1 MPKTVTAFATQNL
14 ESSEALHVFGDTVL
28 SDGLGEG
35 GPWGR
40 VGELG
45 AAGEQGVV
53 ALGAHVDTCFE
64 VVLVDLASKKLTERH
79 AVYL

>member
-1 MPKTVTAFATQNL
+1 MSKTVTAFATQNL
-14 ESSEALHVFGDTVL
+14 EGGEAFHVFGDTVL
-28 SDGLGEG
+28 SDGLSEG

-45 AAGEQGVV
+45 AAGEQRVV
-53 ALGAHVDTCFE
+53 ALGAHVHTRFE
-64 VVLVDLASKKLTERH
+64 VVLVDLPVKKLTERH